1 MKKILST
8 SLLFCFCFLS
18 QAQNIR
24 YTSGNN
30 SWKEDSLGNHRA
42 VVQFTGEGKIARVII
57 PWRRNDTDPDKKRI
71 IIQDAGTG
79 VKILNIRTGI
89 IDNEKR

>member
-1 MKKILST
+1 
-8 SLLFCFCFLS
+8 LFLFF
-18 QAQNIR
+18 ITGTEYP

-57 PWRRNDTDPDKKRI
+57 PWRRNDTDPRQKRI
-71 IIQDAGTG
+71 IVQDAKTG
-79 VKILNIRTGI
+79 AKILNIRTGYY
-89 IDNEKR
+89 RQ